1 MEGGF
6 YVVESKLDREE
17 RSFDCRRQRRC
28 RLDGYARLFEQSERQ
43 TQPLSSCRPYQ
54 SPQTRSRQH
63 GNGLRQRHRPKLGL
77 QFLGFDYHH
86 QRPLNFHQAAR
97 KARLDLLL
105 EAANRYSANKIA
117 LAHQAD
123 DLVETILMRL
133 TRGSSFPGYGGINK
147 KYTIGKVTL
156 IRPLLHVSRDEILSY
171 QKEHRVEYMEDDS
184 NQTDAYT
191 RNRFRHHMVPFL
203 KEENPQYTA
212 KFQQFANYIQE
223 ASDYL
228 RKKGSLFVDNNL
240 ILSDGVAKLPIPA
253 LKNEEPIIQKE
264 ALIQSIGRLT
274 GNQVEIS
281 YLQLEELCELLTI
294 DKSRH
299 DIDLEGGLVAR
310 KSYDQLLLYLELPA
324 PSQYEY
330 ILETV
335 GDVLLP
341 NGHKI
346 SLSENTV
353 NFNGKNT
360 DLWYNNLDFILPLT
374 IRNRRP
380 GDRIQ
385 MPYGTKKLKS
395 FFIEKKV
402 PHLLRDELPLVFD
415 RNMNLLWIPGYFQ
428 KQPGLDETNK
438 LTLCYWKG
446 NRHA

>member
-1 MEGGF
+1 
-6 YVVESKLDREE
+6 
-17 RSFDCRRQRRC
+17 
-28 RLDGYARLFEQSERQ
+28 
-43 TQPLSSCRPYQ
+43 
-54 SPQTRSRQH
+54 
-63 GNGLRQRHRPKLGL
+63 
-77 QFLGFDYHH
+77 
-86 QRPLNFHQAAR
+86 
-97 KARLDLLL
+97 
-105 EAANRYSANKIA
+105 
-117 LAHQAD
+117 
-123 DLVETILMRL
+123 
-133 TRGSSFPGYGGINK
+133 
-147 KYTIGKVTL
+147 
-156 IRPLLHVSRDEILSY
+156 
-171 QKEHRVEYMEDDS
+171 MEDDS

-191 RNRFRHHMVPFL
+191 RNRFRHHVVPFL

-212 KFQQFANYIQE
+212 KFRQFANYIQE